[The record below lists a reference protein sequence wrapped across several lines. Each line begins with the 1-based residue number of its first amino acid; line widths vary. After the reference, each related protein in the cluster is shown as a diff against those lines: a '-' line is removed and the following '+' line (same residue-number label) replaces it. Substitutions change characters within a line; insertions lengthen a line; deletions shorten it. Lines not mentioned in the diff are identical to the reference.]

1 MDQPMTVFVSE
12 SGVKNCVKDTHGC
25 CKYIVQFFLT
35 SVLAFL
41 AVIFRLQLPLWN
53 FLQ

>member
-12 SGVKNCVKDTHGC
+12 SGVKNCVKDTHEC
-25 CKYIVQFFLT
+25 CKYIVQFFFLT

-41 AVIFRLQLPLWN
+41 AVIFRLHLPFWN
-53 FLQ
+53 FL